1 MNLLSS
7 HLNEWQD
14 GLESLAKVSR
24 FQTHTSTLQAA
35 VYVKRATQRKRER
48 DTEEGFTEEVRSS
61 NGGEA
66 MRLIPRKGCVAPL
79 LRRQTRAYSHLVG
92 FIHIVHLPNRVETHL
107 SLASLYPTARR
118 QREPDR
124 RNPFCFFTVAD
135 NVKSVKKAVTR
146 IEL

>member
-1 MNLLSS
+1 MARWARVTRQSITFSDTYINITSCCLCKAS
-7 HLNEWQD
+7 HIER
-14 GLESLAKVSR
+14 E
-24 FQTHTSTLQAA
+24 
-35 VYVKRATQRKRER
+35 RER